1 MFSTSISY
9 FVCLLDILPGSGV
22 NCSLVLEQQEPR
34 RTTTAVR
41 DGRRQQQLI
50 GVVGG
55 HGRRG
60 TGACSALLYLLPC
73 HAMVFLWTHYALAC
87 WNGSIESIVCSL
99 FIWIVSRLLRS
110 SDPPPVFIFSM
121 PLFVHMFFS
130 AWIFLLIDP
139 SCLEILEP
147 EEKLFFFTAAAV
159 SLCVAAGCN
168 VDRLRLVSEHLK
180 H

>member
-34 RTTTAVR
+34 RRTTTAVR
-41 DGRRQQQLI
+41 DGRRQQQLV

-60 TGACSALLYLLPC
+60 TGACSALLTTMPRHGVRLNSLCTCLLK
-73 HAMVFLWTHYALAC
+73 
-87 WNGSIESIVCSL
+87 
-99 FIWIVSRLLRS
+99 WIDR
-110 SDPPPVFIFSM
+110 
-121 PLFVHMFFS
+121 
-130 AWIFLLIDP
+130 
-139 SCLEILEP
+139 EYY
-147 EEKLFFFTAAAV
+147 LFFIAIYRFTDASFFWSTTRFHFLYRCLFLFTCFSLPAWLIHHVWKFKNQKKICSFFAAAVV
-159 SLCVAAGCN
+159 SLCVRLGCN

>member
-1 MFSTSISY
+1 MTHANISHNPHICLSPSSFPSLAAGFHTDPYSTCTCRAKLLPHLPKSNPLPFFYLHMFSTSISY

-41 DGRRQQQLI
+41 DGRRQQQLV

-73 HAMVFLWTHYALAC
+73 HAMVFL
-87 WNGSIESIVCSL
+87 
-99 FIWIVSRLLRS
+99 
-110 SDPPPVFIFSM
+110 
-121 PLFVHMFFS
+121 
-130 AWIFLLIDP
+130 
-139 SCLEILEP
+139 
-147 EEKLFFFTAAAV
+147 
-159 SLCVAAGCN
+159 
-168 VDRLRLVSEHLK
+168 
-180 H
+180 